1 MKKATSI
8 KVKRRKRIHWSIRKK
23 VKGTVERPRL
33 SVYKSN
39 KGVFAQLI
47 DDVNNRT
54 LVESSYRDKEI
65 TKGTKTEMAKQV
77 GQKLGEKAKAMNI
90 DSIVFDRSGYKYH
103 GIVKALAEGARESGL
118 KF

>member
-23 VKGTVERPRL
+23 VKGTAQRPRL

-39 KGVFAQLI
+39 KGVYAQLI
-47 DDVNNRT
+47 DDVNNTT
-54 LVESSYRDKEI
+54 LLESSYRDKGLSG
-65 TKGTKTEMAKQV
+65 GTKSEVAKEV
-77 GQKLGEKAKAMNI
+77 GKKLGEKAKAMNI
-90 DSIVFDRSGYKYH
+90 DTIVFDRSGYKYH